1 MTIFDLYFF
10 ACLLAPIMWVS
21 APMSEK
27 RTYRADKRRPGRQT
41 TRRAKADKPKKTKR
55 TKAKK
60 QKRYKAPPLS
70 VEQQSLDTRYL
81 LGRDFKTYTQ

>member
-1 MTIFDLYFF
+1 MTPTDLYFVL
-10 ACLLAPIMWVS
+10 CLLAPLMWFR
-21 APMSEK
+21 APKSEK
-27 RTYRADKRRPGRQT
+27 RTYKAAKQTKAKTGRQT
-41 TRRAKADKPKKTKR
+41 KARKPKKTKR

-70 VEQQSLDTRYL
+70 VDQQLLDTRYI